1 MDKSS
6 IVEFMELQKKIL
18 ITGFEA
24 FADYEH
30 NPTQRLIEDL
40 SQLHLSHIETL
51 LLPVSYKQAFAK
63 LKEALDEQQVDYV
76 ICTGLA
82 YNREVI
88 NIERIAINCESAH
101 IADNDMDMA
110 LERPIV
116 FNGREAFF
124 STLPIVEI
132 VEHLNQKGF
141 EAKISNTA
149 GTYVCN
155 SLMYQLLDYIAN
167 KSTVGRE
174 ASLVS
179 NSAPRQRPDLEKNRT
194 PIRAGFIHYPPSTL
208 NFEKSQWPPQRIL
221 QATLEIL
228 KCCEKEI

>member
-1 MDKSS
+1 
-6 IVEFMELQKKIL
+6 MELQKKIL

-24 FADYEH
+24 FADHEH

-40 SQLHLSHIETL
+40 SQLNLSHIETL

-63 LKEALDEQQVDYV
+63 LKEVLDEKQVDYV

-88 NIERIAINCESAH
+88 NIERIAINCESAQ
-101 IADNDMDMA
+101 IADNDEDMA

-124 STLPIVEI
+124 STLPIVKI

-141 EAKISNTA
+141 EAKVSNSA

-155 SLMYQLLDYIAN
+155 SLMYQLLDHIAN
-167 KSTVGRE
+167 KSAVGKE
-174 ASLVS
+174 TSFAS
-179 NSAPRQRPDLEKNRT
+179 NSVLSQRPDSEKNRT

-208 NFEKSQWPPQRIL
+208 NFEKSQWAPQRIL